1 MEKRMTVA
9 DYLGT
14 PETNRPQELV
24 YGILRE
30 PPAPLYGHQAI
41 VTRITALLDRFVRRT
56 KLGTVCVSPVD
67 VVLDRERALV
77 LQPDIIFVSA
87 ERAHII
93 TDQVWGAPDLVVEV
107 LSPRTAKRDRTRKL
121 EWYREYGVKEC
132 WLVDDHAGE
141 ITVIRLDKGAEARG
155 RTYRGRQRFH
165 SRVLPGFRPS
175 VMRLMTVAPSYLR

>member
-14 PETNRPQELV
+14 PETNKPQELV

-30 PPAPLYGHQAI
+30 PPAPLYGHQAT
-41 VTRITALLDRFVRRT
+41 VTQITALLNDFVRRT
-56 KLGTVCVSPVD
+56 KLGAVCVSPVD

-93 TDQVWGAPDLVVEV
+93 SNQVWGAPDLVVEV

-121 EWYREYGVKEC
+121 EWYREYGVKEF

-141 ITVIRLDKGAEARG
+141 ITVIRLDKGGEPGG
-155 RTYRGRQRFH
+155 RTYRGPQRLC

-175 VMRLMTVAPSYLR
+175 AVRLLAPQP

>member
-9 DYLGT
+9 DYLGM
-14 PETNRPQELV
+14 PETNKPQELV

-30 PPAPLYGHQAI
+30 PPSPFYGHQAI
-41 VTRITALLDRFVRRT
+41 VTQLTVMLGRFVRRT
-56 KLGTVCVSPVD
+56 KLGVVCVSPID

-77 LQPDIIFVSA
+77 LQPDLIFVTA
-87 ERAHII
+87 QRADII
-93 TDQVWGAPDLVVEV
+93 GEQVWGAPDLVVEV

-141 ITVIRLDKGAEARG
+141 ITIVRLDAGGEPHAR
-155 RTYRGRQRFH
+155 TCRGRQRLY

-175 VMRLMTVAPSYLR
+175 VTRLLAPQP